1 MDHITLGL
9 LSISYVSSAAVPFS
23 RTSDVYAVVVGAGLR
38 AVELTWAL

>member
-23 RTSDVYAVVVGAGLR
+23 RTSEVYAVVDGAGLR
-38 AVELTWAL
+38 AVELTWVL

>member
-23 RTSDVYAVVVGAGLR
+23 RTSEV
-38 AVELTWAL
+38 